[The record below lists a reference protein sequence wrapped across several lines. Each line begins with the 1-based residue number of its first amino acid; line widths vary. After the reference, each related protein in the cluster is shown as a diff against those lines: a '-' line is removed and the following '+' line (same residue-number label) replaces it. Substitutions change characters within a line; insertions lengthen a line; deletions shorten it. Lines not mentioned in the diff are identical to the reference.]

1 MENINI
7 PRQARSNNDSVEAKN
22 ESKIDIPDI
31 IVVVRPMTVK
41 NVLLYE
47 GHFKFYFVQF
57 R

>member
-1 MENINI
+1 M
-7 PRQARSNNDSVEAKN
+7 PRQARSNNDSVEAEN

-31 IVVVRPMTVK
+31 IVVVRLMTVK

-47 GHFKFYFVQF
+47 SHFKFYFVQF

>member
-7 PRQARSNNDSVEAKN
+7 PRQTRSNNDSVEAKN